1 MGKVDR
7 VLRKAFPGRE
17 VFTDDEVSLAKAAL
31 YVANSDAP
39 KSRMPRTDVPVG
51 GYVNKGGRRYRCVL
65 RGDVVVPA
73 DACLG
78 CDLSDRPCSGL
89 RCSGFDRA
97 DGLNVWF
104 KEV

>member
-1 MGKVDR
+1 MGKVER

-17 VFTDDEVSLAKAAL
+17 AFTEEEYNVAKAAL

-39 KSRMPRTDVPVG
+39 KSRMPRTDVEVG
-51 GYVNKGGRRYRCVL
+51 GFVNKGGRRYKCVL
-65 RGDVVVPA
+65 RMDVLHPS

-78 CDLSDRPCSGL
+78 CDLCDRPCSGL
-89 RCSGFDRA
+89 RCSSFDRR